1 VYDYLC
7 SEGGGVFRLERDWPF
22 SFPPGPDCI
31 AFGGTP
37 GLVFDLRNG
46 VFISKVLRAGVSWG
60 VRKVTYSLNF
70 SDSKRFYSLLDAED
84 QTSALSAT
92 AVYRMMPHTSF
103 HSSLTLTRVQVPVP
117 LAVTA
122 REDDLMTLSFGL
134 NHQFAEDLS
143 GTLTLRHTQRES
155 NAANSDY
162 DENRLTA
169 TVNMRF

>member
-1 VYDYLC
+1 
-7 SEGGGVFRLERDWPF
+7 
-22 SFPPGPDCI
+22 
-31 AFGGTP
+31 
-37 GLVFDLRNG
+37 
-46 VFISKVLRAGVSWG
+46 
-60 VRKVTYSLNF
+60 
-70 SDSKRFYSLLDAED
+70 
-84 QTSALSAT
+84 
-92 AVYRMMPHTSF
+92 MMPHTSF

-155 NAANSDY
+155 NAVNSDY